1 MSGVGCPRW
10 VNRVVPAITACP
22 VRSKSGHSANGRVY
36 ECTAYGAAVNQ
47 DAPPAPC
54 AELSGTAGSSRAIV
68 PFTHLAR
75 EGRMTVTIGR
85 RELLAAIG
93 GAVVAWPLAARAQQS
108 AMPVVGLLRNTPSAS
123 FEYIVAAFRRGLSEE
138 GFVDGRNVAVQQRW
152 AEGRDERLPALLA
165 DLISLNAAVIV
176 ANTIAAL
183 AAKAAGTTIPVVFT
197 TGSDPVRDGLV
208 ASLSRPGGNFTGVV
222 FLSSELGTKR
232 LDLLRQLAPK
242 ASTIAVLLGPSTVP
256 EVVAERAD
264 VEKAARMFGLNLV
277 VAEATN
283 AAEIVTAFT
292 KFTERGAGALF
303 VGTGAFTNSHR
314 EAIVSLAARDAIPAM
329 YSLREFAL
337 DGGLI
342 SYGTSITDAYRQA
355 GIYAGRILKGEK
367 PADLPV
373 VQSTKF
379 ELVLNLKTARA
390 LNLDVPDRLLALA
403 DDVIDWLHLLVRLLT
418 AAYGTSRRFVAT
430 HRLGRFWRHSGH
442 ARSVANVR
450 MRRD

>member
-1 MSGVGCPRW
+1 MR
-10 VNRVVPAITACP
+10 RRDFITLL
-22 VRSKSGHSANGRVY
+22 G
-36 ECTAYGAAVNQ
+36 GAA
-47 DAPPAPC
+47 
-54 AELSGTAGSSRAIV
+54 
-68 PFTHLAR
+68 
-75 EGRMTVTIGR
+75 
-85 RELLAAIG
+85 
-93 GAVVAWPLAARAQQS
+93 VAWPLAVRAQQS

-183 AAKAAGTTIPVVFT
+183 AAKAAGTTIPVVFA

-242 ASTIAVLLGPSTVP
+242 ASTIAALLGPSTVP
-256 EVVAERAD
+256 EVVAEHAD

-277 VAEATN
+277 AAEATN
-283 AAEIVTAFT
+283 AAEIVTAFAE
-292 KFTERGAGALF
+292 FIERGAGALF

-314 EAIVSLAARDAIPAM
+314 EAIVSLAARHAIPAM
-329 YSLREFAL
+329 YSLREFAFE
-337 DGGLI
+337 GGLI

-367 PADLPV
+367 PADMPV

-403 DDVIDWLHLLVRLLT
+403 DEVID
-418 AAYGTSRRFVAT
+418 
-430 HRLGRFWRHSGH
+430 
-442 ARSVANVR
+442 
-450 MRRD
+450 